1 MAPMLRSHRLV
12 YRDYEKPQTPKQ
24 KFEDPERE
32 LLRMMLNDVDVTL
45 MVEKQLHPSD
55 FTNPVYGAIVQQRID
70 ALDGD
75 GPSDPASLVDK
86 APDEETA
93 QVISELI
100 VSEDAGTERERR
112 VWDYVLRIKHTQIK
126 REKER
131 LKRRIADAEQSG
143 DGTIGEAMAEW
154 QQVIS
159 REQSLLKAPSP
170 FAVDQI

>member
-1 MAPMLRSHRLV
+1 MLRSHRLV

-45 MVEKQLHPSD
+45 MVEKQLHPND
-55 FTNPVYGAIVQQRID
+55 FTNPVFRAIVQQRID

-100 VSEDAGTERERR
+100 VSEDTGTERERR
-112 VWDYVLRIKHTQIK
+112 VWDYILRIKHTQIK

-131 LKRRIADAEQSG
+131 LKRRIAEAEQSG
-143 DGTIGEAMAEW
+143 DGTIGDAMAEW
-154 QQVIS
+154 QQVIG